1 MPAYEFRSLDHRGKV
16 RKGVL
21 EADSARQ
28 VRQQLRDKGWVPLE
42 VDEASA
48 KKPGEK
54 EAVFAGLSSRG
65 RLNGAELALVTR
77 QLATLIRSGLPIE
90 QALSAVA
97 RQAGKNDRVERIVLA
112 VRAKVLEG
120 HSLARSLGE
129 FPRAFSEMYR
139 ATVAAG
145 ESSGHLEQVLDQLA
159 EYLETRHDT
168 GRSITQA
175 MIYPI
180 FIIVFSVLV
189 ISFLMTYV
197 VPKMVEVFEGR
208 GQALPFLTRAMIAVS
223 EFFQNWIWLVF
234 LVIVIAII
242 GFSRAMREPAFRL
255 RVHRRLAGMPMVG
268 TLLRAGESARLAST
282 LGILGRSGVPL
293 VEALVISEQ
302 VIGNLAIREAVRH
315 AANRVREGGSLSK
328 ALDTSGYFPPM
339 LVQMIASGEAS
350 GDLDQMLTRAADYQE
365 RDLNNTVSTMVGLLG
380 PLMLLFMAGI
390 VVLVV
395 LSVVLPMLDMN
406 AVFNR

>member
-21 EADSARQ
+21 EADSARL
-28 VRQQLRDKGWVPLE
+28 VRQQLREKGWVPLE
-42 VDEASA
+42 VEETGEQDSGSTSVFTGMSA
-48 KKPGEK
+48 
-54 EAVFAGLSSRG
+54 RG
-65 RLNGAELALVTR
+65 RLKGGEQALITR

-90 QALSAVA
+90 QALSAIA
-97 RQAGKNDRVERIVLA
+97 RQAGKERVERIILA
-112 VRAKVLEG
+112 VRARVLEG
-120 HSLARSLGE
+120 HSLARSLAE
-129 FPRAFSEMYR
+129 FPRAFPEMYR

-159 EYLETRHDT
+159 EYLETRNDT
-168 GRSITQA
+168 GRSVTQA
-175 MIYPI
+175 MIYPM
-180 FIIVFSVLV
+180 FIVGFSVLV

-197 VPKMVEVFEGR
+197 VPKMVAVFEGR
-208 GQALPFLTRAMIAVS
+208 GQALPFLTRAMIVIS
-223 EFFQNWIWLVF
+223 EFFQNWLWLVL
-234 LVIVIAII
+234 LVMVVVLV
-242 GFSRAMREPAFRL
+242 GFARAMREPAFRL
-255 RVHRRLAGMPMVG
+255 RVHRRMASMPMFG
-268 TLLRAGESARLAST
+268 ALLRAGESARLAST

-302 VIGNLAIREAVRH
+302 VIVNLAIRDAVRH
-315 AANRVREGGSLSK
+315 AADRVREGGSLSR
-328 ALDTSGYFPPM
+328 ALDQSGYFPPM
-339 LVQMIASGEAS
+339 LIQMIASGEAS
-350 GDLDQMLTRAADYQE
+350 GDLDQMLSRAADYQE
-365 RDLNNTVSTMVGLLG
+365 RDLNNTVSTLVGLLG

>member
-1 MPAYEFRSLDHRGKV
+1 MPAFEYRYLDTRGKV

-21 EADSARQ
+21 EADSARL
-28 VRQQLRDKGWVPLE
+28 VRQQLREKGMVALE
-42 VDEASA
+42 VEEARDSA
-48 KKPGEK
+48 SKQELLSG
-54 EAVFAGLSSRG
+54 FSSRG
-65 RLNGAELALVTR
+65 KLTGAELALITR

-97 RQAGKNDRVERIVLA
+97 RQAGKERVERIILA

-120 HSLARSLGE
+120 HSLARALGE

-145 ESSGHLEQVLDQLA
+145 ESSGHLEQVLEQLA
-159 EYLETRHDT
+159 EYLETRNDT
-168 GRSITQA
+168 GRSVTQA
-175 MIYPI
+175 LIYPI
-180 FIIVFSVLV
+180 FIIVFSVIV
-189 ISFLMTYV
+189 IGFLMTFV
-197 VPKMVEVFEGR
+197 VPKMVAVFEGR
-208 GQALPFLTRAMIAVS
+208 GQALPLLTEIMIAVS
-223 EFFQNWIWLVF
+223 HFFRDWIWLVALI
-234 LVIVIAII
+234 LVVALVS
-242 GFSRAMREPAFRL
+242 FARALREPGFRL
-255 RVHRRLAGMPMVG
+255 RFHRWLIGVPMMG

-293 VEALVISEQ
+293 VEALAISEQ
-302 VIGNLAIREAVRH
+302 VIGNLEIRQALRH
-315 AANRVREGGSLSK
+315 AATRVREGGSLSK
-328 ALDTSGYFPPM
+328 ALDASGYFPPM

-380 PLMLLFMAGI
+380 PIMLLFMAGI

-406 AVFNR
+406 AIFSK